1 MEDVEKDVIP
11 LILNKRESFLGLYIS
26 FPWGY
31 NSKKHTL
38 LLSTFRNNY
47 TPSKHEKL
55 LKIYSKDLFNFE
67 CLEQY
72 WVFDT
77 E

>member
-1 MEDVEKDVIP
+1 MEDVEKDVTP
-11 LILNKRESFLGLYIS
+11 LILHKRESFWGLYIS

-31 NSKKHTL
+31 NGKKHKL